1 MPRRK
6 WTWEEMLHG
15 SNRPG
20 HMFAAWV
27 VGGFVFF
34 LGIYFND
41 LWLIRCGFTVA
52 VWEWLCT
59 PDVDYAARRRPNGWF
74 WRIICAFWLP
84 YSWMVPHR
92 SRFSHSLLYGLPC
105 RVLYIVCWP
114 ILLWIVLVTLGGE
127 NPDINW
133 IAFDPRRYTWLLAG
147 AALADIVHLA
157 KDGYGLVEMLA
168 GKG

>member
-1 MPRRK
+1 M
-6 WTWEEMLHG
+6 
-15 SNRPG
+15 
-20 HMFAAWV
+20 
-27 VGGFVFF
+27 
-34 LGIYFND
+34 
-41 LWLIRCGFTVA
+41 
-52 VWEWLCT
+52 
-59 PDVDYAARRRPNGWF
+59 
-74 WRIICAFWLP
+74 
-84 YSWMVPHR
+84 
-92 SRFSHSLLYGLPC
+92 
-105 RVLYIVCWP
+105 VCWP